1 MYKEGASYELAAR
14 KNSIYA
20 SITKDEFEE
29 LDTTLMDVVSTTHIF
44 QEAHNDTLTFSGR
57 DAAIN
62 VGKSFGLTDEETL
75 AVMIYTTE
83 YVYAEFNRILREGD
97 IAKYDKSFQVF
108 HYLLINA
115 IEKIRQKQT
124 LPEYLYRGDEK
135 IYSIEYGT
143 DMRFPGYTSTS
154 SDEFVAEE
162 FRGSTGT
169 LIHLEG
175 VKFGADIASLSV
187 VPSEAEVLIPPY
199 ESFKVTNVDR
209 DDTGPLIYLQ
219 SIGEM
224 CGGRRRRS
232 RRGPCQCCRQPLD
245 VIRESAT
252 ECIPQQMRWDVVYV
266 GLVVFVV
273 VRLILENL
281 TVQAQ
286 SHFIHLFIWPFT
298 WFQKLIDR
306 S

>member
-1 MYKEGASYELAAR
+1 MYCSNKTQKRPAPTNQPSEPPKKGASYELAAR

-20 SITKDEFEE
+20 SITKDEFEK

-62 VGKSFGLTDEETL
+62 AGNSFGLTDEETL
-75 AVMIYTTE
+75 AVMIYTTN
-83 YVYAEFNRILREGD
+83 YVYTEFNRILREGD
-97 IAKYDKSFQVF
+97 IAKYDQSFQVF

-115 IEKIRQKQT
+115 IEKIRLKQT

-135 IYSIEYGT
+135 IYSIEYVT

-154 SDEFVAEE
+154 SDESVAKE

-175 VKFGADIASLSV
+175 VKLGADIASLSV

-199 ESFKVTNVDR
+199 ERFKVTNVDR
-209 DDTGPLIYLQ
+209 DDKGPLFYLE

-232 RRGPCQCCRQPLD
+232 TGGPCRCCRQPLD
-245 VIRESAT
+245 VIREAT
-252 ECIPQQMRWDVVYV
+252 SGCVRQQMKWNVVYFCLVVYV
-266 GLVVFVV
+266 V
-273 VRLILENL
+273 VRY
-281 TVQAQ
+281 
-286 SHFIHLFIWPFT
+286 
-298 WFQKLIDR
+298 
-306 S
+306 